1 MESFDI
7 LFSDCIKGL
16 ATANTARRMEVKVAL
31 ICINANLHSLART
44 PRALAA
50 YKNSAIAELQSLYL
64 KLN

>member
-1 MESFDI
+1 
-7 LFSDCIKGL
+7 
-16 ATANTARRMEVKVAL
+16 
-31 ICINANLHSLART
+31 LART

>member
-16 ATANTARRMEVKVAL
+16 ATANPARRMEVKVAL
-31 ICINANLHSLART
+31 ICINANLHNLARA